1 MPSAKT
7 RNAIITVVVAVVAL
21 VLAVTLSS
29 RDSDSS
35 ASSVTKSSSAQSSTV
50 QAKPGATTKAAPSS
64 SVPSSS
70 APSSSAPSSSAPSSS
85 AVKTTQ
91 QTNSDAPTRVLAT
104 LVEIDAGRWP
114 DSANAP
120 GTKGGITFRNS
131 EGRLPAVGAGGGR
144 VVYQEWD
151 VNAKK
156 NGQGRDA
163 ERIVTGNDGSAWY
176 TLDHYDTFVR
186 IR

>member
-35 ASSVTKSSSAQSSTV
+35 ASSASSVTKSSSIQSSSV

-64 SVPSSS
+64 S
-70 APSSSAPSSSAPSSS
+70 APSSSAPSSSA
-85 AVKTTQ
+85 AKTTQ
-91 QTNSDAPTRVLAT
+91 QTNSDAPARVLAT

-151 VNAKK
+151 VNPKK

>member
-7 RNAIITVVVAVVAL
+7 LKAVGTVVVAVVAV
-21 VLAVTLSS
+21 VLAMVLSS
-29 RDSDSS
+29 QDSDSS
-35 ASSVTKSSSAQSSTV
+35 ATAGSATSTTSSSAMTSTQV
-50 QAKPGATTKAAPSS
+50 KPGATTKAAQST
-64 SVPSSS
+64 S
-70 APSSSAPSSSAPSSS
+70 AQAQSTSAQKPVS
-85 AVKTTQ
+85 
-91 QTNSDAPTRVLAT
+91 SDAPARVLAT

-114 DSANAP
+114 DSANAV
-120 GTKGGITFRNS
+120 GTKGGVTFRNS

-151 VNAKK
+151 VNPKK
-156 NGQGRDA
+156 SGQGRDA

-176 TLDHYDTFVR
+176 TLDHYETFTR

>member
-1 MPSAKT
+1 MSEGLKMPSAKT

-35 ASSVTKSSSAQSSTV
+35 ASSVAKSSSAQSSTV

-70 APSSSAPSSSAPSSS
+70 APSSSA
-85 AVKTTQ
+85 VKTTQ
-91 QTNSDAPTRVLAT
+91 QTNSDAPARVLAT

>member
-1 MPSAKT
+1 MPEGLKMPSAKT

-35 ASSVTKSSSAQSSTV
+35 ASSASSSSITKSASVQPSSAR
-50 QAKPGATTKAAPSS
+50 AKPGATTKAAPSS
-64 SVPSSS
+64 SEPSSS
-70 APSSSAPSSSAPSSS
+70 AA
-85 AVKTTQ
+85 KTTQ
-91 QTNSDAPTRVLAT
+91 QASTDAPARVLAT

-156 NGQGRDA
+156 DGQGRDA

>member
-35 ASSVTKSSSAQSSTV
+35 ASSVAKSSSAQSSTV
-50 QAKPGATTKAAPSS
+50 QAKPGATTKA
-64 SVPSSS
+64 

>member
-1 MPSAKT
+1 MPEGLKMPSAKT

-35 ASSVTKSSSAQSSTV
+35 ASSVSSSSVTKSASVQPSSAR
-50 QAKPGATTKAAPSS
+50 AKPGATTKAAPSS
-64 SVPSSS
+64 S
-70 APSSSAPSSSAPSSS
+70 AA
-85 AVKTTQ
+85 KTTQ
-91 QTNSDAPTRVLAT
+91 QASSDAPARVLAT

>member
-35 ASSVTKSSSAQSSTV
+35 ASSASSSSVTKSASVQPSSAR
-50 QAKPGATTKAAPSS
+50 AKPGATTKAAPSS
-64 SVPSSS
+64 SEPSSS
-70 APSSSAPSSSAPSSS
+70 AA
-85 AVKTTQ
+85 KTTQ
-91 QTNSDAPTRVLAT
+91 QASTDAPARVLAT

>member
-1 MPSAKT
+1 MSEGLKMPSAKT

-35 ASSVTKSSSAQSSTV
+35 ASSVTKSSSVQSSSV

-64 SVPSSS
+64 S
-70 APSSSAPSSSAPSSS
+70 APSSSAPSNSAAKP
-85 AVKTTQ
+85 TQ
-91 QTNSDAPTRVLAT
+91 QTSTDAPARVLAT

>member
-1 MPSAKT
+1 MSEGLKMPSAKT

-35 ASSVTKSSSAQSSTV
+35 ASSVTKSSSAQSSSV

-64 SVPSSS
+64 S
-70 APSSSAPSSSAPSSS
+70 APSSSVPSSS

-91 QTNSDAPTRVLAT
+91 QTNSDAPARVLAT

-151 VNAKK
+151 VNPKK

>member
-1 MPSAKT
+1 MSEGLKMPSAKT

-70 APSSSAPSSSAPSSS
+70 APSSSA
-85 AVKTTQ
+85 VKTTQ
-91 QTNSDAPTRVLAT
+91 QTNSDAPARVLAT

>member
-29 RDSDSS
+29 HDSDSS
-35 ASSVTKSSSAQSSTV
+35 ASSASSSSVTKSASVQPSSA

-64 SVPSSS
+64 TAAKS
-70 APSSSAPSSSAPSSS
+70 
-85 AVKTTQ
+85 TQ
-91 QTNSDAPTRVLAT
+91 QASSDAPARVLAT

>member
-7 RNAIITVVVAVVAL
+7 RNAIVTVVVAVVAL

-50 QAKPGATTKAAPSS
+50 QTKPGATTKAAPSS
-64 SVPSSS
+64 SV
-70 APSSSAPSSSAPSSS
+70 PSSSAPSSS

>member
-1 MPSAKT
+1 MPEGLKMPSAKT

-21 VLAVTLSS
+21 VLAVTLAS

-35 ASSVTKSSSAQSSTV
+35 ASSGTSSVTKSSSVQSSGV
-50 QAKPGATTKAAPSS
+50 QAKPGATTKT
-64 SVPSSS
+64 
-70 APSSSAPSSSAPSSS
+70 APSSSAA
-85 AVKTTQ
+85 KTTQ
-91 QTNSDAPTRVLAT
+91 QASSDAPARVLAT

>member
-1 MPSAKT
+1 MPEGLKMPSAKT

-35 ASSVTKSSSAQSSTV
+35 ASSGTSSVTTSSSVQSSSV
-50 QAKPGATTKAAPSS
+50 QAKPGATTKT
-64 SVPSSS
+64 
-70 APSSSAPSSSAPSSS
+70 APSSSAPSSSA
-85 AVKTTQ
+85 AKTTQ
-91 QTNSDAPTRVLAT
+91 QANSDAPARVLAT

>member
-1 MPSAKT
+1 MSEGLKMPSAKT

-21 VLAVTLSS
+21 VPAVTLSS

-35 ASSVTKSSSAQSSTV
+35 ASSVAKSSSAQSSTV

-70 APSSSAPSSSAPSSS
+70 APSSSA
-85 AVKTTQ
+85 VKTTQ
-91 QTNSDAPTRVLAT
+91 QTNSDAPARVLAT

>member
-64 SVPSSS
+64 SV
-70 APSSSAPSSSAPSSS
+70 PSSSAPSSS

>member
-7 RNAIITVVVAVVAL
+7 LKALGTVVVAVIAV
-21 VLAVTLSS
+21 VLAMVLSS
-29 RDSDSS
+29 QDSDSS
-35 ASSVTKSSSAQSSTV
+35 ATAGSATSSASSSVATSTQVKPGASTKAAQPTSSAQ
-50 QAKPGATTKAAPSS
+50 K
-64 SVPSSS
+64 SS
-70 APSSSAPSSSAPSSS
+70 A
-85 AVKTTQ
+85 Q
-91 QTNSDAPTRVLAT
+91 QVSSDAPARVLAT

-114 DSANAP
+114 DSANAV
-120 GTKGGITFRNS
+120 GTKGGVTFRNS

-151 VNAKK
+151 VNPKK

-176 TLDHYDTFVR
+176 TLDHYETFTR

>member
-1 MPSAKT
+1 MPEGLKMPSAKT

-70 APSSSAPSSSAPSSS
+70 APSSSA
-85 AVKTTQ
+85 VKTTQ
-91 QTNSDAPTRVLAT
+91 QTNSDAPARVLAT

>member
-1 MPSAKT
+1 MSEGLKMPSAKT

-35 ASSVTKSSSAQSSTV
+35 ASSGTKSSSVQSSSV

-64 SVPSSS
+64 S
-70 APSSSAPSSSAPSSS
+70 APSSSVPSSS

-91 QTNSDAPTRVLAT
+91 QTNSDAPARVLAT

-151 VNAKK
+151 VNPKK

>member
-1 MPSAKT
+1 MSEGLKMPSAKT

-35 ASSVTKSSSAQSSTV
+35 ASSVTKSSSAQSSSV

-64 SVPSSS
+64 S
-70 APSSSAPSSSAPSSS
+70 APSSSVPSSS

-91 QTNSDAPTRVLAT
+91 QTNSDAPARVLAT

-131 EGRLPAVGAGGGR
+131 EGRVPAVGAGGGR

-151 VNAKK
+151 VNPKK

>member
-50 QAKPGATTKAAPSS
+50 QAKPGATTKA
-64 SVPSSS
+64 

>member
-70 APSSSAPSSSAPSSS
+70 APSSSA
-85 AVKTTQ
+85 VKTTQ
-91 QTNSDAPTRVLAT
+91 QTNSDAPARVLAT

>member
-1 MPSAKT
+1 MSEGLKMPSAKT

-70 APSSSAPSSSAPSSS
+70 APSSSA
-85 AVKTTQ
+85 VKTTQ
-91 QTNSDAPTRVLAT
+91 RTNSDAPTRVLAT

-176 TLDHYDTFVR
+176 TFDHYDTFVR